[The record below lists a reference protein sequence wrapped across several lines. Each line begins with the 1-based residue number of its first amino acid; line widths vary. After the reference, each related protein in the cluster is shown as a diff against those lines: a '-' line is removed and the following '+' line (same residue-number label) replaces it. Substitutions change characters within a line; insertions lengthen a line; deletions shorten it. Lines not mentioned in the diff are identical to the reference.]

1 MSNSTTGPGTIPP
14 PLPAFDNT
22 LGAVVLGGLFTMA
35 LWGITC
41 LQTYDFYMEKSRDK
55 KPFKLLIFALWIMD
69 TIDAAMICHTVYFY
83 GVSNYVNPRVIAGPT
98 WSFWVH
104 AGVTILANSII
115 RGLFTVRIYRMS
127 QFNMAATLWIMAT
140 SLACLIAGYIAI
152 SKGSHLSTFA
162 ELDEILAAI
171 YVTFI
176 SGAVSDISVAIILCI
191 LLHKSKT
198 QFSKTNSLIKV
209 LMLYTINTSFI
220 VAIDDLVILITK
232 CVMPNNLVF
241 MAFYFCLGK
250 CTSAK
255 VFCSF

>member
-1 MSNSTTGPGTIPP
+1 
-14 PLPAFDNT
+14 
-22 LGAVVLGGLFTMA
+22 
-35 LWGITC
+35 
-41 LQTYDFYMEKSRDK
+41 
-55 KPFKLLIFALWIMD
+55 MD

-83 GVSNYVNPRVIAGPT
+83 SVSNYVNPRVIAGPT

-198 QFSKTNSLIKV
+198 KFSKTNSLIKV
-209 LMLYTINTSFI
+209 LRLYTINTSFI

-232 CVMPNNLVF
+232 CVTPNNLVF

-250 CTSAK
+250 LYLNAYLATLNARQKLRNKSNKPTTVHLSDMGFGTSISTGSDSDGLPIHSAMNPNFVEISVETVVDNK
-255 VFCSF
+255 H